1 MIRLDL
7 LGCGQAGVEVDGLGE
22 PLRSFAG
29 LTEASQAP
37 ELSSAA
43 VA

>member
-7 LGCGQAGVEVDGLGE
+7 LGCGQAGVEFDGLGE

-29 LTEASQAP
+29 SRDASQVP
-37 ELSSAA
+37 EPASAA